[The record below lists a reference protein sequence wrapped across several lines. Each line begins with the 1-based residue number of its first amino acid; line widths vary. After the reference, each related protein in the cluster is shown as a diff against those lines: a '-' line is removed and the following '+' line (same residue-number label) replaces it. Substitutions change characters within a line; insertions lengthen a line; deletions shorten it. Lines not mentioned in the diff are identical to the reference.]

1 MGLNCLFSVPSG
13 MNHVGPRGVSV
24 VCRLFVMSRVVML
37 GGFPVVAGGMR
48 QMFRGF
54 LVVLRSFLR
63 HMIFSV
69 GASCLGKKDNA
80 SGMSRLFKI
89 ALTAGLTLRQ
99 FVYPTYRTELG
110 VRSCEDKDHS
120 VSQAVLPSA
129 DTAAMAGEEPV
140 ARLVPALGDDAVL

>member
-24 VCRLFVMSRVVML
+24 VCRLFVMSGVVML

-54 LVVLRSFLR
+54 LVVLRGFLR

-80 SGMSRLFKI
+80 SGTSRLLKI
-89 ALTAGLTLRQ
+89 ALTAGLTLR
-99 FVYPTYRTELG
+99 
-110 VRSCEDKDHS
+110 
-120 VSQAVLPSA
+120 PS
-129 DTAAMAGEEPV
+129 TASAN
-140 ARLVPALGDDAVL
+140 